1 MVPSRTRH
9 RERLLGSGRDNSP
22 DAPMSEPRA
31 ALEDQL
37 PVTWDRAVNATV
49 YSGERTYIDFTSGIF
64 VANVGHSHPGVIA
77 ALRVQLDHQLLHTYT
92 FPSASRMR
100 LARKLC
106 QVTGFERAFL
116 LSTGAEAVEAALR
129 IVRRAT
135 GRQDVVG
142 WDDSMHG
149 KTLGAQQVKHIPP
162 RVTRYPFPHPMER
175 FEGPSGAFAAALVE
189 TYQGW
194 SARFLPT
201 AYMQDVAEWCRRS
214 GALLI
219 MDEVQAGFAR
229 TGKLF
234 GYEHYGVQPDLVCVG
249 KGLRGGVPISAVL
262 GSATL
267 LDNDPTLTSTHSGN
281 PLCCAAALATL
292 EALESEHLVERAERL
307 GHVIDGRLRCQQYP
321 YAGTGMVWAVNMGNV
336 EAADQ
341 VVEAAAQW
349 GVLLLRTKRGTVKLG
364 PPLTIPE
371 RDLAKG
377 LDIITRALIAIR
389 QSKERIA

>member
-1 MVPSRTRH
+1 
-9 RERLLGSGRDNSP
+9 
-22 DAPMSEPRA
+22 MSEPRA

-149 KTLGAQQVKHIPP
+149 KTLGAQQVMHGGPH
-162 RVTRYPFPHPMER
+162 VVRYPFPHPMER

-249 KGLRGGVPISAVL
+249 KGLGGGLPISAVL

-307 GHVIDGRLRCQQYP
+307 GHVIDGRLRCQPYP

>member
-1 MVPSRTRH
+1 VI
-9 RERLLGSGRDNSP
+9 
-22 DAPMSEPRA
+22 
-31 ALEDQL
+31 
-37 PVTWDRAVNATV
+37 WDRAVNATV
-49 YSGERTYIDFTSGIF
+49 YSGDRTYIDFTSGIF
-64 VANVGHSHPGVIA
+64 VASVGHAHPAVIA
-77 ALRVQLDHQLLHTYT
+77 ALRAQLDHQLLHTYT

-129 IVRRAT
+129 IARRAT
-135 GRQDVVG
+135 GRSDLVA

-149 KTLGAQQVKHIPP
+149 KTLGAQQLTHGGPHV
-162 RVTRYPFPHPMER
+162 VRYPFPRTMER
-175 FEGPSGAFAAALVE
+175 FEGPSGAFAAAVVE

-201 AYMQDVAEWCRRS
+201 AYMRDVADWCRRTR
-214 GALLI
+214 ALLI
-219 MDEVQAGFAR
+219 MDEVQAGFGR
-229 TGKLF
+229 TGALF
-234 GYEHYGVQPDLVCVG
+234 GYEHYGIQPDLVCVG
-249 KGLRGGVPISAVL
+249 KGLGGGLPISAVL
-262 GSATL
+262 GPASL
-267 LDNDPTLTSTHSGN
+267 LDNDPSLTSTHSGN

-307 GHVIDGRLRCQQYP
+307 GHYIDARLRCQPYP
-321 YAGTGMVWAVNMGNV
+321 YAGIGMAWAVNLGNP
-336 EAADQ
+336 EAADW
-341 VVEAAAQW
+341 VVETAAEW

-377 LDIITRALIAIR
+377 LEIITRALIACR
-389 QSKERIA
+389 CEERIA

>member
-1 MVPSRTRH
+1 
-9 RERLLGSGRDNSP
+9 
-22 DAPMSEPRA
+22 MSEPRA

-49 YSGERTYIDFTSGIF
+49 YSGDRTYIDFTSGIF
-64 VANVGHSHPGVIA
+64 VANVGHAHPGVIA
-77 ALRVQLDHQLLHTYT
+77 ALRAQLDHQLLHTYT
-92 FPSASRMR
+92 FPSASRRR

-106 QVTGFERAFL
+106 EVTGYERVFL

-129 IVRRAT
+129 IARRAT

-142 WDDSMHG
+142 WNDAMHG
-149 KTLGAQQVKHIPP
+149 KTLGVQQVMHGGPH
-162 RVTRYPFPHPMER
+162 VVRYPFPRPMER
-175 FEGPSGAFAAALVE
+175 FEGPSGKFAAAVVE

-194 SARFLPT
+194 SARFYGA
-201 AYMQDVAEWCRRS
+201 AYMQDVADWCRRT

-219 MDEVQAGFAR
+219 MDEVQSGFGR

-249 KGLRGGVPISAVL
+249 KGLGGGLPIAAVL
-262 GSATL
+262 GPAVL
-267 LDNDPTLTSTHSGN
+267 LDNDPSLTSTHSGN

-292 EALESEHLVERAERL
+292 DALESEHLVERAERL
-307 GHVIDGRLRCQQYP
+307 GHVIDDRLCRQPYP
-321 YAGTGMVWAVNMGNV
+321 YAGTGMVWAVDLGSV
-336 EAADQ
+336 AAADR
-341 VVEAAAQW
+341 VVDVAAEC

-371 RDLAKG
+371 RDLEKG
-377 LDIITRALIAIR
+377 LDLIIRALVAVRAIAHHR
-389 QSKERIA
+389 QYEERIA